1 MKRLSK
7 WILMALPGLV
17 LLVLWEYVLV
27 RTDRSIFLF
36 STPSRI
42 AQSLLE
48 NVRSGLLLLDFW
60 TTGSEALLG
69 FLLGNVVGSCLGI
82 LLAVWRNVSRLAK
95 PYVLALGAIPIFALA
110 PMMIIWFGTGLF
122 AKVMMAGLS
131 TVFVA
136 MTQAYDGATQVD
148 IRQINLLKSFG
159 ANRSQIFSRLLLP
172 SSLIWVF
179 SSWKVNIGLA
189 LLGAFVAEY
198 ISSNQGLG
206 YRILKAGGTY
216 DVALVWA
223 SLSMMVLLA
232 LVFSGLIRLL
242 ERVVIKW
249 R

>member
-1 MKRLSK
+1 MKRMGK
-7 WILMALPGLV
+7 WIMVALPGV
-17 LLVLWEYVLV
+17 ILLVLWEYVLV

-36 STPSRI
+36 SSPSRI
-42 AQSLLE
+42 LHSLCE
-48 NVRSGLLLLDFW
+48 NIRNGILVLDFW

-69 FLLGNVVGSCLGI
+69 FVLGNMVGSCLGL
-82 LLAVWRNVSRLAK
+82 LLAVWKGVSRLAR

-122 AKVMMAGLS
+122 GKVMMAGLS

-148 IRQINLLKSFG
+148 RRQINLFKSFG
-159 ANRSQIFSRLLLP
+159 ASRSQTFLKLLLP
-172 SSLIWVF
+172 SSLLWVF
-179 SSWKVNIGLA
+179 SSWRVNIGLA

-198 ISSNQGLG
+198 ISSSQGLG

-223 SLSMMVLLA
+223 SLFMMIVLA
-232 LVFSGLIRLL
+232 LVFAGLIRIL

-249 R
+249 K